1 MEARPI
7 RISSSDES
15 KNLSFIKIDFA
26 GHSFQLD
33 ASDDMDLVA
42 RQIASGGYEAPLP
55 FLMMATL
62 LRTEGLFVDVGA
74 NTGVYTVMAGTV
86 VRDRRIIAFEPLP
99 TVVEILKRNLA
110 VNDLTA
116 QVTLIEAALSEH
128 AGTADLHLPDPGHGL
143 IETSASLEQS
153 FQKPHSTIQVPVKR
167 LDDFAITDTIG
178 VIKVDIEGHE
188 HAFLR
193 GARET
198 ILLHRPIIFAEV
210 VKPAR
215 WSAIGAFLHDV
226 DYIDFRLRPDMAIHD
241 GEVLFDDA
249 AWNHA
254 LVPSERL
261 TKFKEACDACNLP
274 MLRRFQLV

>member
-1 MEARPI
+1 M
-7 RISSSDES
+7 
-15 KNLSFIKIDFA
+15 SFITIDFA
-26 GHSFQLD
+26 GHAFRMD

-42 RQIASGGYEAPLP
+42 RQIASGSYEAPLP

-74 NTGVYTVMAGTV
+74 NTGVYSVMAGTV
-86 VRDRRIIAFEPLP
+86 APDRRIIAFEPLP
-99 TVVEILKRNLA
+99 PVVEILKRNLA
-110 VNDLTA
+110 ANDLTGR
-116 QVTLIEAALSEH
+116 VTLVEAALSEH
-128 AGTADLHLPDPGHGL
+128 AGTAALHLPDPGHGL
-143 IETSASLEQS
+143 VETSATLEPG
-153 FQKPHSTIQVPVKR
+153 FQRTHSAIEVPVKR
-167 LDDFAITDTIG
+167 FDDLAITDTIA

-198 ILLHRPIIFAEV
+198 ILRHRPIVFAEV
-210 VKPAR
+210 VRPAR
-215 WSAIGAFLHDV
+215 RSAIGAFLHDV
-226 DYIDFRLRPDMAIHD
+226 GYVDFRLRPDMAIHD

-261 TKFKEACDACNLP
+261 AKFKEACDACNLP

>member
-1 MEARPI
+1 MSLI
-7 RISSSDES
+7 TVS
-15 KNLSFIKIDFA
+15 FA
-26 GHSFQLD
+26 GHTFRMD

-42 RQIASGGYEAPLP
+42 RQIASGSYEAPLP

-62 LRTEGLFVDVGA
+62 LRMEGLFVDVGA

-86 VRDRRIIAFEPLP
+86 ARDRRIIAFEPLP
-99 TVVEILKRNLA
+99 PVIEILKRNLA
-110 VNDLTA
+110 GNDLTGR
-116 QVTLIEAALSEH
+116 VTLIEAALSEH

-153 FQKPHSTIQVPVKR
+153 FQKTHSTIQVPVKR
-167 LDDFAITDTIG
+167 LDDFAITDTIA

-210 VKPAR
+210 VKPAKR
-215 WSAIGAFLHDV
+215 SAIGAFLHEV
-226 DYIDFRLRPDMAIHD
+226 GYIDFRLRPDMAIHD